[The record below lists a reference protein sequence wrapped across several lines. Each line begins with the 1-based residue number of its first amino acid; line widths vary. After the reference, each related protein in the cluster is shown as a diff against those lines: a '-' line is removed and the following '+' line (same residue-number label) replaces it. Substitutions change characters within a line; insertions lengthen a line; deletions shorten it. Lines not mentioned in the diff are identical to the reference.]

1 VVQIDERWMMPS
13 LSFVAEGGR
22 AAPHPVSKVEIH
34 AWLRVGL
41 VIRPMK
47 LLLLQ
52 QYLEGELHHHP
63 SAR

>member
-47 LLLLQ
+47 LLLL
-52 QYLEGELHHHP
+52 
-63 SAR
+63 